1 MTHSVRNTLLAGGAT
16 LAVAG
21 AFLYSQSG
29 RTKSRDDVTG
39 ASPYGHKTKITSAAR
54 PTHHL
59 SAASAGV
66 RQGLPEPARS
76 PHSPGSVAD
85 SEWIA
90 ARIAAISDLA
100 WFDDTSSLQKI
111 LSELRSPLPQIRA
124 AALDATRAFGS
135 RDAIP
140 YLVNRAAETGDLVEQ
155 KALID
160 LIEHLKLPT
169 VIEQLEEEIE
179 K

>member
-21 AFLYSQSG
+21 ALLYSQSV
-29 RTKSRDDVTG
+29 RAKSRDDVTG
-39 ASPYGHKTKITSAAR
+39 ASPDGHKTKTTSAAR
-54 PTHHL
+54 PTPHL
-59 SAASAGV
+59 SAPSAGM

-90 ARIAAISDLA
+90 VRIATISDLA
-100 WFDDTSSLQKI
+100 WFDDTSSLQEI

-124 AALDATRAFGS
+124 AALSATRAFGS

-140 YLVNRAAETGDLVEQ
+140 YLVNRAAETGDLLEQ
-155 KALID
+155 KTLID

-169 VIEQLEEEIE
+169 VIEELEEETE

>member
-1 MTHSVRNTLLAGGAT
+1 M
-16 LAVAG
+16 
-21 AFLYSQSG
+21 
-29 RTKSRDDVTG
+29 TG
-39 ASPYGHKTKITSAAR
+39 ASPDRRETKVTSAAR

-59 SAASAGV
+59 AARSAGML
-66 RQGLPEPARS
+66 QELPEPARS

-85 SEWIA
+85 SGWIA
-90 ARIAAISDLA
+90 TRIAAINDLA

-111 LSELRSPLPQIRA
+111 LTELRSPLPQIRA

-140 YLVNRAAETGDLVEQ
+140 YLVNRAAETGDLLEQ
-155 KALID
+155 NALTD

-169 VIEQLEEEIE
+169 VIEQLEEENE
-179 K
+179 E